1 MKSRTNPAPP
11 LSYPMRQSAAVA
23 QGEGVRSVS
32 KGSRQNILRQFVSA
46 NDIGNIDEFVKE
58 AIHLK
63 QSPLAYSHLGKG
75 KTLGLIFLN
84 PSLRTRMSTQKAACN
99 LGMNVI
105 SVSMDKEG
113 WSIEFEDGAVM
124 NSNKTEHIKEAAGVI
139 GQYCDIIG
147 IRCFPGLTDRKFDY
161 DETVL
166 NQFIRYCGKPVIS
179 LESATLHPLQS
190 FADLITITEHWKK
203 KTKPKVVLTWAPH
216 VKALP
221 QAVANSF
228 AEWMLAADVD
238 FTIAH
243 PEGYDLDE
251 KFSRGAT
258 IRHHQNEALKDADF
272 VYVKNWSSYSDYG
285 KTPEVKGNW
294 LLTNEKLKIANN
306 AKVMHCLPVRRNVEL
321 PDEILDGPN
330 TLILKQAENRVYAA
344 QTVLKRMLQS

>member
-1 MKSRTNPAPP
+1 MKSLTPARSPKERGVRALVEKRNNDRLEKFTSVRDVGP
-11 LSYPMRQSAAVA
+11 VEEFVSAAV
-23 QGEGVRSVS
+23 Q
-32 KGSRQNILRQFVSA
+32 
-46 NDIGNIDEFVKE
+46 
-58 AIHLK
+58 LK
-63 QSPLAYSHLGKG
+63 QSPLAYNQLGKD

-99 LGMNVI
+99 LGMNAI

-147 IRCFPGLTDRKFDY
+147 IRCFPGLVDRKFDY

-203 KTKPKVVLTWAPH
+203 KTKSKVVLTWAPH

-238 FTIAH
+238 FTVAC
-243 PEGYDLDE
+243 PEGYELSE
-251 KFSRGAT
+251 KFTKGASLT
-258 IRHHQNEALKDADF
+258 NSQDKALKDADF
-272 VYVKNWSSYSDYG
+272 VYVKNWSSFRDYG
-285 KTPEVKGNW
+285 KMPEVKSDW
-294 LLTNEKLKIANN
+294 LLTNEKLKTTNKAR
-306 AKVMHCLPVRRNVEL
+306 VMHCLPVRRNVEL

-330 TLILKQAENRVYAA
+330 TLIFQQVENRVYAA
-344 QTVLKRMLQS
+344 QTVLKRMLESL

>member
-1 MKSRTNPAPP
+1 
-11 LSYPMRQSAAVA
+11 
-23 QGEGVRSVS
+23 
-32 KGSRQNILRQFVSA
+32 
-46 NDIGNIDEFVKE
+46 
-58 AIHLK
+58 
-63 QSPLAYSHLGKG
+63 
-75 KTLGLIFLN
+75 
-84 PSLRTRMSTQKAACN
+84 MSTQKAAYN

-228 AEWMLAADVD
+228 SEWMIAADFD

-243 PEGYDLDE
+243 PEGYEPSE
-251 KFSRGAT
+251 KFTKGAT
-258 IRHHQNEALKDADF
+258 ITHDQDEALKNADF
-272 VYVKNWSSYSDYG
+272 VYVKNWSSFNDYG
-285 KTPEVKGNW
+285 KMPSVKDSW
-294 LLTNEKLKIANN
+294 MLTNEKLKITNS

-321 PDEILDGPN
+321 PDEVLDGEN
-330 TLILKQAENRVYAA
+330 TLILLQAENRIYAA
-344 QTVLKRMLQS
+344 QTVLKRLLENF